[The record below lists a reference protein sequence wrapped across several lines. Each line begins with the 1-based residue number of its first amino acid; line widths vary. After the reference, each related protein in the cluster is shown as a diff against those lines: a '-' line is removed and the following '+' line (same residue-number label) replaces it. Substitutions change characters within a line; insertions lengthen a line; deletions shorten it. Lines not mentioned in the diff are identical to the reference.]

1 MKIEGTHNVANVM
14 IDSIDATTEAQ
25 IRNFLECPALAGG
38 NIAIMPDCHAGAG
51 AVIGFTMPVGGYV
64 IPNIVGVDIG
74 CGMLA
79 MKLGTK
85 EIDLEKLDSV
95 IKELVPAGFAMRST
109 VHPLVSPQARDVFS
123 EAADIVGCNKERA
136 LKSIGTLGGGNHFI
150 ELGVDE
156 EGAYWLTVHSGSR
169 NFGLRIA
176 KFFQDVAVQ
185 ELRGTGWKHKGL
197 EPLSRGSVSG
207 ISYMV
212 HQALACEYAKLN
224 RVVIISEI
232 CRGMRFNPI
241 ASIESV
247 HNYIDENGMIRK
259 GATDASLGNRLL
271 IPFNMR
277 DGIAICKGKGSAAWN
292 FSAPHGA
299 GRILSRTAA
308 KRELNAEAFAA
319 EMQSAGVYTTTAT
332 AETLDEAP
340 GAYKPMS
347 QILEAIKDTV
357 DVESMIKS
365 VYNFKAGGE

>member
-1 MKIEGTHNVANVM
+1 MKIEGTRNTANVM
-14 IDSIDATTEAQ
+14 IDAIDATTEAQ
-25 IRNFLECPALAGG
+25 IRSFLECPALAGG

-79 MKLGTK
+79 MKLAEK
-85 EIDLEKLDSV
+85 EIDLQKLDSV
-95 IKELVPAGFAMRST
+95 VKDLVPAGFAIRST
-109 VHPLVSPQARDVFS
+109 VHPLVSAGARESFEEVA
-123 EAADIVGCNKERA
+123 EMVGCAKDRA

-150 ELGVDE
+150 ELGTDE

-176 KFFQDVAVQ
+176 KFFQGAAAQLVK
-185 ELRGTGWKHKGL
+185 GTGWAHKGL
-197 EPLSRGSVSG
+197 EPLSRRGYTG
-207 ISYMV
+207 AQYL
-212 HQALACEYAKLN
+212 HLQELACMYASLN
-224 RVVIISEI
+224 RVVIMSEI
-232 CRGMRFNPI
+232 CRGMRLNPI

-247 HNYIDENGMIRK
+247 HNYIDKSGMIRK
-259 GATDASLGNRLL
+259 GATDASAGNKLL

-277 DGIAICKGKGSAAWN
+277 DGLAICEGKGNPAWN
-292 FSAPHGA
+292 YSAPHGA

-308 KRELNAEAFAA
+308 KRELNAEAFAS

-340 GAYKPMS
+340 GAYKPMDL
-347 QILEAIKDTV
+347 ILEAIKDTV
-357 DVESMIKS
+357 EVKSMVKP